1 MTSLAEIYQP
11 IRSQLQAAET
21 LLLRELAPQRNL
33 QHGLM
38 GELTRHVARMTGK
51 RLRPALALL
60 GAHLAHESRR
70 RSAAVNG
77 RGSSACPPRRKFSAG
92 RGPPRQSLPLAGRGS
107 ARAVKLATSVEMI
120 HTATLLHDDVI
131 DGATLRRGL
140 TTLNAKWGDTLSVL
154 SGDYLYSK
162 AFCLLS
168 ELDHPLVLKLMSDTA
183 RLVCEGEVAQIQHQ
197 YDLTL
202 TRASYLK
209 IIEWKTASL
218 MGAAAQAGA
227 LLGGAS
233 GAKARRLGVF
243 GTNFGLAFQILDD
256 TQDLVG
262 DPERL
267 GKSLGTDLALG
278 QMTLPLLYLRDS
290 AGPELRAQLSAWFN
304 GNGSRTYAQAQDQM
318 KLLKQEAIE
327 HRVPAYC
334 RRIADQFL
342 LKARTALKTFP
353 ASPARESLLAL
364 TQFVLL

>member
-1 MTSLAEIYQP
+1 
-11 IRSQLQAAET
+11 
-21 LLLRELAPQRNL
+21 
-33 QHGLM
+33 M

-60 GAHLAHESRR
+60 GAKLGYEVSKDRDRARR
-70 RSAAVNG
+70 ASI
-77 RGSSACPPRRKFSAG
+77 
-92 RGPPRQSLPLAGRGS
+92 
-107 ARAVKLATSVEMI
+107 KLAVSVEMI

-168 ELDHPLVLKLMSDTA
+168 ELDHPKVLRLMSDTA
-183 RLVCEGEVAQIQHQ
+183 RLVCEGEVSQIQHQ
-197 YDLTL
+197 YDLAL

-218 MGAAAQAGA
+218 MGAAAEAGA
-227 LLGGAS
+227 LLGGATE
-233 GAKARRLGVF
+233 AQARRLGIF

-262 DPERL
+262 DQEAL

-290 AGPELRAQLSAWFN
+290 AGPDLRAQLSAWFN
-304 GNGSRTYAQAQDQM
+304 GNGSRTSAQAESQLT
-318 KLLKQEAIE
+318 LLKEEAIR
-327 HRVPAYC
+327 HKVPAYC
-334 RRIADQFL
+334 HRAANRFL
-342 LKARTALKTFP
+342 SKARAAVTLFP
-353 ASPARESLLAL
+353 ASASRESLLAL
-364 TQFVLL
+364 TQFVLQ